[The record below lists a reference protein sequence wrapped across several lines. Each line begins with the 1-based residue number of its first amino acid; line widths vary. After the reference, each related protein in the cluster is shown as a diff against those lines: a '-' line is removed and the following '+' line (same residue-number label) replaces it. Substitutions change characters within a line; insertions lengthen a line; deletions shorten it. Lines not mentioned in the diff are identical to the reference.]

1 MWSGTHQGIQGG
13 DFREKGLEGG
23 KEDSVIS

>member
-1 MWSGTHQGIQGG
+1 MWSGTHQGITGG

-23 KEDSVIS
+23 EEESIIS